1 MVSPVVV
8 AWTLRPV
15 VAEDEEFLWE
25 MLFYASHSNDEPGV
39 DPADIRANPDLVG
52 YIEGWKGLE
61 RGGVIAEQGP
71 RPVGAAWLRLLTDH
85 DRANPVF
92 VDGKTPELAIA
103 VTPGMEG
110 RGIGTA
116 MLERLVADARGRFPA
131 IVLSSRA
138 ENPAVNL
145 YERTGF
151 RVVAEVTNRI
161 GTRSVKMVVEL

>member
-1 MVSPVVV
+1 MT

-15 VAEDEEFLWE
+15 VADDEEFLWE

-39 DPADIRANPDLVG
+39 DPADIRTNPDLVG
-52 YIEGWKGLE
+52 YIDGWRKLG
-61 RGGVIAEQGP
+61 RGGVIAEQGAK
-71 RPVGAAWLRLLTDH
+71 PVGAAWLRVLTDL

-92 VDGKTPELAIA
+92 VDTETPELAIA

-110 RGIGTA
+110 MGIGTA
-116 MLERLVADARGRFPA
+116 MLETVIASARGRFPG

-138 ENPAVNL
+138 ENPAVRL
-145 YERTGF
+145 YERAGF
-151 RVVAEVTNRI
+151 HVVAEVTNRV